1 MGQIFGTVMKWCY
14 DITKN
19 YGLAI
24 ILFTVFSKIVLLP
37 VSVWVQ
43 KNSIK
48 MVRIQ
53 PEINRIKVRHYGD
66 NDAIAEEQ
74 QKLFKREKYNPLAS
88 IVPLIIQI
96 VLLMGVVEVIY
107 HPMEYILKLP
117 KDDIAAL
124 KSASLDYVDGLD
136 PESGSLELAV
146 IQDIQSNEH
155 TDAYIAAA
163 SEESVRAVNS
173 LGMTFLGMNLGWI
186 ASVTGGIAWI
196 VPLLAGLSS
205 WLLAWAQNRINVLQ
219 SEQSNWN
226 KYGMMA
232 FSVGISVYLGIF
244 VAAGVVL
251 YWIASNLLAIVQQ
264 VLLNMAID
272 PRKYVDHEDLEA
284 SRKELAELEKGK
296 EKRKWNDPLV
306 KRARADYKR
315 FFSIGNKHLVFYSE
329 SNGFFKYYRG
339 TIDFILK
346 YTNIPLHYITSDPN
360 DQIFEMAKENDQ
372 IKPYYIDMT
381 SLITLMMKMDADVVV
396 MTMPDLE
403 NYQIKRSYV
412 RKDIKYIYIPH
423 CMDSLNMTMRKGSM
437 DHFDAVLVTG
447 KHHREEVEKVEIA
460 YDLPRKEI
468 IDTGYPLLDDMRADY
483 AGMTLPKDHQ
493 TTILIAPSW
502 QKDNIVDSCLDE
514 LLDQLKGHSYKVVV
528 RPHPQHV
535 RHMPER
541 MNQLKERF
549 KDDSNI
555 EIQTDF
561 SSNSTVFEADLMIT
575 DWSGIAYEYAYTT
588 CKPVLFIDTPMKVM
602 NPEYQKI
609 DTVPINIWMREVI
622 GAVVRPDHMEEVPG
636 QVQYLLDHSEEYR
649 AKIDEFVHEYV
660 YNLGSS
666 GEVGARYIIDQVFS
680 QVEKRWESHSEAG

>member
-1 MGQIFGTVMKWCY
+1 MKWCY

-48 MVRIQ
+48 MVKIQ
-53 PEINRIKVRHYGD
+53 PEINRIKARHYGD
-66 NDAIAEEQ
+66 PDTIAEEQ
-74 QKLFKREKYNPLAS
+74 QKLFKREKYNPLTS
-88 IVPLIIQI
+88 IIPLIIQI

-107 HPMEYILKLP
+107 HPMEYILRIP
-117 KDDIAAL
+117 KEEIAVL
-124 KSASLDYVDGLD
+124 KTESLNYVEGID
-136 PESGSLELAV
+136 PESGSLELAA
-146 IQDIQSNEH
+146 IQDIQGGEH
-155 TDAYIAAA
+155 TDAYIAVTG
-163 SEESVRAVNS
+163 EETIRTINS
-173 LGMTFLGMNLGWI
+173 LKMTFLGMNLGWI

-226 KYGMMA
+226 KYGMMIL
-232 FSVGISVYLGIF
+232 SVGISLYLGIF

-251 YWIASNLLAIVQQ
+251 YWVASNLLAIVQQ
-264 VLLNMAID
+264 ILMNIAINPND
-272 PRKYVDHEDLEA
+272 YVDHEDLEA
-284 SRKELAELEKGK
+284 SRKELAEIEKGK
-296 EKRKWNDPLV
+296 EKRKWNDPLAR
-306 KRARADYKR
+306 RARADYKR

-412 RKDIKYIYIPH
+412 RKDIRYIYIPH

-460 YDLPRKEI
+460 YSLPKKEI

-483 AGMTLPKDHQ
+483 AKMTLPKDHQ

-514 LLDQLKGHSYKVVV
+514 LLDQLKGHAYRVVV

-541 MNQLKERF
+541 MNMLKERF
-549 KDDSNI
+549 ADDPNI

-561 SSNSTVFEADLMIT
+561 TSNSTVFEADLMIT

-622 GAVVRPDHMEEVPG
+622 GAVVSPDHMEEVPG

-649 AKIDEFVHEYV
+649 TKIDEFVHEYV
-660 YNLGSS
+660 YNLGKS
-666 GEVGARYIIDQVFS
+666 GEVGARYIIGQVFG
-680 QVEKRWESHSEAG
+680 QVEKRWEKESETK

>member
-1 MGQIFGTVMKWCY
+1 MDFCY
-14 DITKN
+14 GICGN
-19 YGLAI
+19 YGFAV

-528 RPHPQHV
+528 RPPPQHV

>member
-1 MGQIFGTVMKWCY
+1 MGQIFGSVMKWCY
-14 DITKN
+14 DLVGN

-24 ILFTVFSKIVLLP
+24 ILFTIFSKIVLLP

-48 MVRIQ
+48 MVKIQ
-53 PEINRIKVRHYGD
+53 PEINRIKVKHFGD
-66 NDAIAEEQ
+66 QDTIAEKQ
-74 QKLFKREKYNPLAS
+74 QALFKREKYSPLAS
-88 IVPLIIQI
+88 IIPLALQII
-96 VLLMGVVEVIY
+96 LLMGVVEVIY
-107 HPMEYILKLP
+107 HPFEYILKLP
-117 KDDIAAL
+117 NEEITAVKEAGLSRIE
-124 KSASLDYVDGLD
+124 GLD
-136 PESGSLELAV
+136 PDSGSLELAIV
-146 IQDIQSNEH
+146 DDIQNADSR
-155 TDAYIAAA
+155 
-163 SEESVRAVNS
+163 SEYEVTVATETIDSIQN
-173 LGMTFLGMNLGWI
+173 LKMNFLGMNLGWI

-196 VPLLAGLSS
+196 VPLLAGLSA
-205 WLLAWAQNRINVLQ
+205 WLLAYAQNKINVLQ
-219 SEQSNWN
+219 VEQSKWN

-232 FSVGISVYLGIF
+232 FSVGLSVYLGIF

-264 VLLNMAID
+264 YLMNMAIN
-272 PRKYVDHEDLEA
+272 PNKYVDHEDLEA
-284 SRKELAELEKGK
+284 SRKELAALEAQQP
-296 EKRKWNDPLV
+296 KRKWNDPLS
-306 KRARADYKR
+306 KRENADYKK

-329 SNGFFKYYRG
+329 SNGFYKYYKG
-339 TIDFILK
+339 TIEFILK
-346 YTNIPLHYITSDPN
+346 HTNIPLHYITSDPN
-360 DQIFEMAKENDQ
+360 DQIFELAKENPQ
-372 IKPYYIDMT
+372 IHPYYIGST
-381 SLITLMMKMDADVVV
+381 KLITLMMKMDADVVV

-460 YDLPRKEI
+460 YNLPKKEI
-468 IDTGYPLLDDMRADY
+468 VDCGYPLLDDMRADY
-483 AGMTLPKDHQ
+483 AKRELPKDHK

-514 LLDQLKGHSYKVVV
+514 LLEQLRGKDYQVVV

-549 KDDSNI
+549 KSDSNI

-561 SSNSTVFEADLMIT
+561 SSNSTVFDADLMIT

-622 GAVVRPDHMEEVPG
+622 GKVVKPDHMEEVPAA
-636 QVQYLLDHSEEYR
+636 VDYLLSHAQEYHE
-649 AKIDEFVHEYV
+649 KIDAFTNEYT
-660 YNLGSS
+660 YNLGHSA
-666 GEVGARYIIDQVFS
+666 EVGGRYIIKQVFDQV
-680 QVEKRWESHSEAG
+680 KARHSKA